1 MCDYQYAVQIG
12 QIRVRL
18 PTTLKRARVETP
30 SHEVACVWRAC
41 TCRGGVAR
49 FAWGTYEVL
58 ISWHAEGVR
67 MEDLT
72 VVRRRGGGAGA
83 SRSDPQGRRPYRSG
97 LARLGTCQLALMV
110 RALSITP
117 KLWNLAI
124 NSGWMCCAAQVC
136 AGNHTRP
143 MLKVT
148 MYGRGKAAMGLFS
161 PRVRLKERAVLDAPA
176 VLAFSRDSG
185 QGD

>member
-1 MCDYQYAVQIG
+1 MCDYQYAVQVG

-117 KLWNLAI
+117 KLWNLAT

-136 AGNHTRP
+136 ARNDTASDVEGDNVREGRSCNGFVFTARP
-143 MLKVT
+143 T
-148 MYGRGKAAMGLFS
+148 QRTGR
-161 PRVRLKERAVLDAPA
+161 PRCPGGP
-176 VLAFSRDSG
+176 RDSAH
-185 QGD
+185 GD